1 MYALVK
7 NIKISYFEEN
17 AKLNIIFNPF
27 ALEVYFMSTF
37 ILKIQHQ
44 KKKSQITQQKS
55 LQDNQL
61 LLLNKFLIV
70 NFTECGNG
78 FHLKHTHTKLK
89 FTVRNIKS

>member
-37 ILKIQHQ
+37 VLKIKHQ
-44 KKKSQITQQKS
+44 KKITNYS
-55 LQDNQL
+55 
-61 LLLNKFLIV
+61 
-70 NFTECGNG
+70 TEE
-78 FHLKHTHTKLK
+78 LT
-89 FTVRNIKS
+89 R